1 MNMKKTPLVLLLTL
15 LALGLAWAQDDYDE
29 VANMSFVVVKDYNG
43 KPIRN
48 AAVVL
53 HPVNKEGRQEK
64 GGLELKTDE
73 YGKAG
78 YDGIPYGELRVQ
90 ALAPGF
96 QTYGED
102 FEISKPTVAITI
114 RMKRPQHQYSIYTDQ
129 QNDKKPNSS
138 QKKDEPQK

>member
-1 MNMKKTPLVLLLTL
+1 MNMKKASLVLMLTM
-15 LALGLAWAQDDYDE
+15 LALGWAFAQDDYDQ
-29 VANMSFVVVKDYNG
+29 VSNMSFVVLKDYNG

-64 GGLELKTDE
+64 GGLELKTNPD
-73 YGKAG
+73 GKAS
-78 YDGIPYGELRVQ
+78 YDGIPYGKLRVQ

-102 FEISKPTVAITI
+102 FEINQPKVAITI
-114 RMKRPQHQYSIYTDQ
+114 RMKRPQHQFSIYDDQ
-129 QNDKKPNSS
+129 ENDQKPDSS
-138 QKKDEPQK
+138 QKKSEPQK